1 MILMGEKN
9 KAELILY
16 FYLENLDENI
26 LQSMSVE

>member
-9 KAELILY
+9 KAELI
-16 FYLENLDENI
+16 FLENLDENI